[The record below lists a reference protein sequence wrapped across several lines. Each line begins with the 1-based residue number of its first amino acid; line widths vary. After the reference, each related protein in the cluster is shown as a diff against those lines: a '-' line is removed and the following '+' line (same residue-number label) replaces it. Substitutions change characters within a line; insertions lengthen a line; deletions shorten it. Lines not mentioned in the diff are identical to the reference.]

1 MRFFLSDLG
10 NHQLILGYPWFAAY
24 QPKVD
29 WARGWIDVSQLPIVI
44 SVPDAPK
51 IHPSSRPSLVLNAKI
66 ENNQNGNQKV
76 YVARISFPSNEATK
90 EDREALQKIP
100 LKYRRHAQVFS
111 ESAAQR
117 FPSPRIWDHAIELK
131 PEAPATIPGKIYAL
145 TVAEQEE
152 LLKFVKEHMAK
163 GYIRPSKSPYAAPFF
178 FIKKKDS
185 KLRPVQDYR
194 RLNQWTIRNTY
205 PLPLIPQLINK
216 ARSRA
221 LFSKFDVRWGYN
233 NVRIRDGDQWKA
245 AFITNEGLF
254 EPTVMFFGLTN
265 SPATFQMMMNAIFEE
280 ELREGWLIIY
290 MDDMLIA
297 THDNPEF
304 HRKCVH

>member
-1 MRFFLSDLG
+1 M
-10 NHQLILGYPWFAAY
+10 
-24 QPKVD
+24 
-29 WARGWIDVSQLPIVI
+29 
-44 SVPDAPK
+44 
-51 IHPSSRPSLVLNAKI
+51 
-66 ENNQNGNQKV
+66 
-76 YVARISFPSNEATK
+76 
-90 EDREALQKIP
+90 
-100 LKYRRHAQVFS
+100 
-111 ESAAQR
+111 
-117 FPSPRIWDHAIELK
+117 
-131 PEAPATIPGKIYAL
+131 
-145 TVAEQEE
+145 
-152 LLKFVKEHMAK
+152 
-163 GYIRPSKSPYAAPFF
+163 
-178 FIKKKDS
+178 
-185 KLRPVQDYR
+185 
-194 RLNQWTIRNTY
+194 Y

-254 EPTVMFFGLTN
+254 KPTVIFFGLTN